1 VVDSGSRVVSIL
13 PREGR
18 RRQPEEM
25 RHQREERDETTLV
38 GLTQTLLGQ
47 KMKKIHV
54 DDSIAT
60 NRQ

>member
-1 VVDSGSRVVSIL
+1 VVDSGSRVVSVL
-13 PREGR
+13 PREGSR
-18 RRQPEEM
+18 RRSEEM

-38 GLTQTLLGQ
+38 GLTQTLLGR
-47 KMKKIHV
+47 KMKKIYV